1 MRGNLGSMST
11 ELSGGAG
18 DRRRHEAAMGV
29 AVFAATLS
37 IMVGLFQAI
46 QGVVALAN
54 DSFFVAGAKYVFQ
67 FDLTTWGWAHLLL
80 GALLIVV
87 GIFLL
92 KGASW
97 ARWTAVV
104 LAVVSAVANFMW
116 LPHYPLWSILVIAAD
131 VAIIWALTAHGRA
144 IDHALR

>member
-1 MRGNLGSMST
+1 
-11 ELSGGAG
+11 
-18 DRRRHEAAMGV
+18 MGV
-29 AVFAATLS
+29 AVFAATLL
-37 IMVGLFQAI
+37 IMVGLFQVL

-54 DSFFVAGAKYVFQ
+54 DTFYVAGSEYVFQ

-87 GIFLL
+87 GAFLL
-92 KGASW
+92 KGAPW

-104 LAVVSAVANFMW
+104 LAVLSAVANFMW
-116 LPHYPLWSILVIAAD
+116 LPHYPLWGIVVIAAD
-131 VAIIWALTAHGRA
+131 VAIIWALTVHGRD